1 MKGLAVVCV
10 AVLGVAGACLPAAAG
25 PAVTG
30 PGATAPA
37 GGIVLV
43 DGGCGPGGFRDYYG
57 YCRPKR
63 IYAPPPPPRRFYGCP
78 YGFRPTPYGCRPL
91 Y

>member
-1 MKGLAVVCV
+1 MKGLAIL
-10 AVLGVAGACLPAAAG
+10 VLGAAVGLAGARAASAAPVSSGAAALS
-25 PAVTG
+25 
-30 PGATAPA
+30 

-63 IYAPPPPPRRFYGCP
+63 IYAPVRPRYYGCP